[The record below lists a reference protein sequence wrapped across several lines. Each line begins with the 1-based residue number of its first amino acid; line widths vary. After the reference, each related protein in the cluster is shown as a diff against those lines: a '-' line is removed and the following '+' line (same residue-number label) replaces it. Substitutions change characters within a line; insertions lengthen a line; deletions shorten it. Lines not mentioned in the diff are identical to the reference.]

1 MNLTELGLSN
11 NESRVFE
18 SLIKLGKSG
27 ANAISNESGVSNKK
41 IYYVLQDLQV
51 KGLVRLIPGKVKEYV
66 PASPESL
73 LDLVNKKKEELN
85 NLEQEVKELKKKY
98 ESHEIVPVSIAQGKK
113 NFYKIIRELP
123 PAKKYNY
130 AIKYSS
136 EFNPESVRVVKQNIK
151 GNIAVKVLTRYDKET
166 ESDIHKWL
174 KIFKNQKQIPNE
186 GVAMAIRDEAVFIS
200 LIKSNTM
207 LLIRDKPFIKI
218 IKELFDSYYAHAK
231 EIQ

>member
-1 MNLTELGLSN
+1 MKLTELGLSN
-11 NESRVFE
+11 NESKVFE

-27 ANAISNESGVSNKK
+27 ANELSNESGVSNKK
-41 IYYVLQDLQV
+41 IYYVLQELQT
-51 KGLVRLIPGKVKEYV
+51 KGLARLIPGKIKEYV

-85 NLEQEVKELKKKY
+85 NLEKEVKELKNKY
-98 ESHEIVPVSIAQGKK
+98 ESKEPIPVSIAQGKK

-136 EFNPESVRVVKQNIK
+136 EFNPESVRTVKQNIK
-151 GNIAVKVLTRYDKET
+151 DKIAIKVLTRYDKENH
-166 ESDIHKWL
+166 EDIKKWL
-174 KIFKNQKQIPNE
+174 KILKNQKQIPNE
-186 GVAMAIRDEAVFIS
+186 GVAMAIREEAVFIS

-207 LLIRDKPFIKI
+207 LLIRDKPFIKL
-218 IKELFDSYYAHAK
+218 IKELFEGYYAQAK
-231 EIQ
+231 DIQ

>member
-1 MNLTELGLSN
+1 MNLTELGLSS

-27 ANAISNESGVSNKK
+27 ANELSNESSVSNKK
-41 IYYVLQDLQV
+41 IYYVLQELQV

-85 NLEQEVKELKKKY
+85 NLEKEVKELKNKF
-98 ESHEIVPVSIAQGKK
+98 ESKEPIPVSIAQGKK

-123 PAKKYNY
+123 SAKKYNY

-136 EFNPESVRVVKQNIK
+136 EFNPETIRIVKQNIK
-151 GNIAVKVLTRYDKET
+151 DKITIKALTRYDEET
-166 ESDIHKWL
+166 MPEVNKWL
-174 KIFKNQKQIPNE
+174 KVFKTQKQIPNE

-200 LIKSNTM
+200 MIKSNTM

-218 IKELFDSYYAHAK
+218 MKELFDGYYNQAK
-231 EIQ
+231 TIQ